1 MTSLL
6 PPNLLRLFAPRPQL
20 PYLKPLTKDE
30 AVRGP
35 DKLTGVAALA
45 KRLRE
50 EAEDAEYKRG
60 LQDDEAQAP
69 APAPASG
76 PGPAS
81 APNDA
86 ADKAKTKTK
95 TKTKTNGVAA
105 AGEADEEM
113 GEVKEEKE
121 NGDKAEGVESKGEQK
136 VKKRKMDKI
145 AEMGIVGQEARK
157 MRLELRAKRKEEYK
171 KNLEKNCERLRVSSS
186 RSHWESAEPSQTI
199 HRTILKLLATHTRPS
214 LSRDW

>member
-50 EAEDAEYKRG
+50 EAEDAEYKAG
-60 LQDDEAQAP
+60 LQDDEAP
-69 APAPASG
+69 APGPG

-86 ADKAKTKTK
+86 ADTSKSKTRSKSKTE
-95 TKTKTNGVAA
+95 TNGVAA
-105 AGEADEEM
+105 AEADEEM

-121 NGDKAEGVESKGEQK
+121 NGDKAEGAKGKGEQK
-136 VKKRKMDKI
+136 VKKKKMDKI

-171 KNLEKNCERLRVSSS
+171 KNLEKNCERFGVSS
-186 RSHWESAEPSQTI
+186 
-199 HRTILKLLATHTRPS
+199 L
-214 LSRDW
+214 

>member
-20 PYLKPLTKDE
+20 PYLKPLTKDQ

-50 EAEDAEYKRG
+50 EAEDAEYKAG
-60 LQDDEAQAP
+60 LQDDEAP
-69 APAPASG
+69 APG

-86 ADKAKTKTK
+86 ADTSKTKTK
-95 TKTKTNGVAA
+95 TKTKSNGVVAV
-105 AGEADEEM
+105 EADEEM
-113 GEVKEEKE
+113 GEVEKE
-121 NGDKAEGVESKGEQK
+121 NGDKAEGAKSKGEQK

-171 KNLEKNCERLRVSSS
+171 KNLEKNCERFGG
-186 RSHWESAEPSQTI
+186 
-199 HRTILKLLATHTRPS
+199 LLFTVAIAIC
-214 LSRDW
+214 